1 MATIASK
8 VVAPDVQATAVSRLK
23 RFDRVRQ
30 FSLDQVAPLSIEDMG
45 LQAMI
50 DASPPKWH
58 LAHTSWFFETMI
70 LETYEPNFK
79 PFNPLFRHL
88 FNSYYETVGTFHRRD
103 QRGLLSRPSVAEV
116 LDYRA
121 NVEQRL
127 HQLAN
132 NSDEQ
137 TWDKIADLV
146 MLGTHHEQQHQEL
159 LFTDTLY
166 NFSQNPMNP
175 AYASQ
180 TTPNLGHPPA
190 APKNTNEQPT
200 ALKYLSFDGGLQ
212 YIGNSN
218 ETFCFDN
225 ETPRHQSFLEPFQL
239 ANRLITNGEY
249 LAFIEAGGYQTA
261 EHWLSDGWA
270 TIQANSW
277 LHPLYWQPSENGWQ
291 QFSLLG
297 LQPLDLLAPVCHL
310 SYFEADAYARWAG
323 KRLPTEAEW
332 EHAAQTQTAS
342 RSSDR
347 AVNLAESNQLRP
359 VACED
364 GPGLLQLYGDVW
376 EWTASPYSA
385 YPGFKPATGPVGE
398 YNGKFMC
405 NQLVLKGGSCVT
417 PADHIRAS
425 YRNFFPADARW
436 QFSGLRLADGIN

>member
-1 MATIASK
+1 MVTIASQA
-8 VVAPDVQATAVSRLK
+8 APSPLAKPDSRLE

-30 FSLDQVAPLSIEDMG
+30 FSLDQTAPLSIEDMG
-45 LQAMI
+45 LQAMA

-70 LETYEPNFK
+70 LETFEPNFK

-88 FNSYYETVGTFHRRD
+88 FNSYYETLGSFHPRH
-103 QRGLLSRPSVAEV
+103 QRGLLSRPSVSEV
-116 LDYRA
+116 LEYRA
-121 NVEQRL
+121 DVERRL
-127 HQLAN
+127 HQLS
-132 NSDEQ
+132 NSCDDQRWAE
-137 TWDKIADLV
+137 IADLV

-166 NFSQNPMNP
+166 NFSQNPVYP

-180 TTPNLGHPPA
+180 TTPSLGHKKA
-190 APKNTNEQPT
+190 NSSQPVE
-200 ALKYLSFDGGLQ
+200 LQYLSFEGGLHF
-212 YIGNSN
+212 IGNSS
-218 ETFCFDN
+218 EQFCFDN
-225 ETPRHQSFLEPFQL
+225 ETPRHQSFLQPFQL

-249 LAFIEAGGYQTA
+249 LTFIEAGGYQTS

-270 TIQANSW
+270 IVQSKQW
-277 LHPLYWQPSENGWQ
+277 QHPLYWRPDATGWQ

-297 LQPLDLLAPVCHL
+297 LQQLDLLAPVCHL

-332 EHAAQTQTAS
+332 EHAAESQTDDNR
-342 RSSDR
+342 RSK
-347 AVNLAESNQLRP
+347 AANLAESNQLRP
-359 VACED
+359 VTCQKGE
-364 GPGLLQLYGDVW
+364 GLLQLYGDAW
-376 EWTASPYSA
+376 EWTASPYSP
-385 YPGFKPATGPVGE
+385 YPGFKTPNGPVGE

-417 PADHIRAS
+417 PADHIRTT